1 MVSTRKI
8 AARRLSIASAGR
20 KSGGAWL
27 AVVSW
32 RWRWSDIVAPRL
44 VRGPRGCRARPR
56 RYCVRHGR
64 ACGFGSELGL
74 CLLDPDALAGQLDD
88 DRMVDEPIDRGGG
101 GHRVLEDPIPLAE
114 HQVAGD
120 DYGAPLVAL
129 GEEREQYLHFL
140 AVLLDV
146 AKIVTNHGVEAV

>member
-20 KSGGAWL
+20 KSSGGAWR

-32 RWRWSDIVAPRL
+32 RWRWSDIVAPKL
-44 VRGPRGCRARPR
+44 VRDPR
-56 RYCVRHGR
+56 RCARRRPCCVRGGR
-64 ACGFGSELGL
+64 ACWLGGAAGL
-74 CLLDPDALAGQLDD
+74 RFLDPDALAGHLDD
-88 DRMVDEPIDRGGG
+88 DRVVNEPIDRGGR
-101 GHRVLEDPIPLAE
+101 GHRIFEDSVPLAE

-120 DYGAPLVAL
+120 DHGAPLVAL
-129 GEEREQYLHFL
+129 GEEREQHLHLL

-146 AKIVTNHGVEAV
+146 A